1 MHNSSAYQFALLMG
15 TLLFLEAISLYGEIL
30 LLCWKPVFAPWK
42 DPHLR
47 SDDRYG
53 LTTAY
58 WVFFTIF
65 FIATMLVLAVSIFNK
80 IANLLSSF
88 IRRSDIKSEWMP
100 PIIPLSGA
108 DLHPGGSSLW
118 SQDPLECWWVKFSL
132 WICFVDN
139 CGENSAHQG
148 CCSNAR
154 WRRPSP
160 RTTTRRSRMSSLLA
174 WVGSVR
180 SFARSFHYD
189 HDHGHDYWSTRA
201 AGSTGVH
208 PGDDA
213 LQPWP
218 RGLPLD
224 PARTKCT
231 TLHITSHDDS
241 SDNQSEQCDISH
253 MSLSF

>member
-1 MHNSSAYQFALLMG
+1 MTIEQNAQVSNWGADGAEALPKAPPLPIDGVELKHCPCHHCTNAQFNFKRLPIFPPHGYPPVSWGNL
-15 TLLFLEAISLYGEIL
+15 SLRWEYFY
-30 LLCWKPVFAPWK
+30 LCWKPVFAPWK

-65 FIATMLVLAVSIFNK
+65 FIATMLVLAVSTFNK

-132 WICFVDN
+132 WNLFCW
-139 CGENSAHQG
+139 QL
-148 CCSNAR
+148 R
-154 WRRPSP
+154 W
-160 RTTTRRSRMSSLLA
+160 
-174 WVGSVR
+174 
-180 SFARSFHYD
+180 
-189 HDHGHDYWSTRA
+189 
-201 AGSTGVH
+201 
-208 PGDDA
+208 
-213 LQPWP
+213 
-218 RGLPLD
+218 
-224 PARTKCT
+224 
-231 TLHITSHDDS
+231 
-241 SDNQSEQCDISH
+241 E
-253 MSLSF
+253 